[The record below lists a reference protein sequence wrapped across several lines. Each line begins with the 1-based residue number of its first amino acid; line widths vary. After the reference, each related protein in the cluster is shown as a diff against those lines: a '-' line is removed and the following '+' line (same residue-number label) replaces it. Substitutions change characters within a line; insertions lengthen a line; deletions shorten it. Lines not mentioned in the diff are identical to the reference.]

1 MYNRIVLYIFIFMLF
16 LSDASEAQFARK
28 KKTKKEEPVKKNR
41 DWNNWEKAREIR
53 SGISTAQRVS
63 QDARGWLNM
72 AKRLG
77 GF

>member
-1 MYNRIVLYIFIFMLF
+1 MFYLADF
-16 LSDASEAQFARK
+16 STRK
-28 KKTKKEEPVKKNR
+28 KKTVKEEEKPKKNR

-77 GF
+77 GM

>member
-1 MYNRIVLYIFIFMLF
+1 MLF
-16 LSDASEAQFARK
+16 LSDANDANFARK
-28 KKTKKEEPVKKNR
+28 KKTKEEEPVKKNR

-63 QDARGWLNM
+63 QDTRGWLNM

-77 GF
+77 GI

>member
-1 MYNRIVLYIFIFMLF
+1 MF
-16 LSDASEAQFARK
+16 LADFSK
-28 KKTKKEEPVKKNR
+28 KKTLKKEEERKKTK

-77 GF
+77 GM

>member
-1 MYNRIVLYIFIFMLF
+1 MYYLA
-16 LSDASEAQFARK
+16 DFARK
-28 KKTKKEEPVKKNR
+28 KKTKKEEEPVKKNR
-41 DWNNWEKAREIR
+41 AWNNWEKAREIR

-63 QDARGWLNM
+63 QDTRGWLNM